1 MFGMSEEVDVHIG
14 TLSKAAGAHGGF
26 VACSAA
32 LKSLLLNKGRPYMFS
47 TALAVPVVAA
57 ALAAVR
63 VNEQVQRSTS
73 LSHLGCCYACS
84 YAAPLCAPL

>member
-1 MFGMSEEVDVHIG
+1 MFGMSDEVDVHIG

-32 LKSLLLNKGRPYMFS
+32 LKSLLLNRGRPYVFS
-47 TALAVPVVAA
+47 TALTVPVVAA

-63 VNEQVQRSTS
+63 VNEQVRCSTN
-73 LSHLGCCYACS
+73 LSHFDCCYACS
-84 YAAPLCAPL
+84 HAVASCAPL